1 MTAADLPESGLPES
15 MPQTSAPQV
24 LVLGGQGRIGQGVAA
39 DLCRQT
45 PAHLTLTGRQQR
57 LDAAALGPRQ
67 KFLALDL
74 EDESGLEAAIAAHD
88 LIIHCAGPFSYRD
101 DRVLQS
107 CIRAGVNYLD
117 VADNPPYIRQALSLR
132 AAAQSAGI
140 TAIVGS
146 GVFPGLSNSMA
157 RQGIDQLQQQGAIAD
172 HLQLSYVVAGSGGAG
187 PTVMRTTFLELQHPI
202 RAKLNGQWQ
211 AIAPYSQPQRVPF
224 PAPYGP
230 CTVYWFNTVEAMTL
244 TESFPLQSV
253 VTKFGSLPSFYNPLT
268 WLMARCPQAWI
279 QRPQT
284 IEFLAQVSY
293 RMTEYTDR
301 FSGTGIAMRLDIQ
314 GHHPN
319 QPAASPVTYHSSF
332 HHPDTATAAGMG
344 TGSIAQL
351 ILQGKLHQPGVW
363 PVEQALS
370 TEQFETTLEQRGLTV
385 ETGC

>member
-1 MTAADLPESGLPES
+1 MTAVDLSGSRS
-15 MPQTSAPQV
+15 MPQDSAPKV

-45 PAHLTLTGRQQR
+45 PAYLMLTGRQQW

-67 KFLALDL
+67 EFLALDL

-88 LIIHCAGPFSYRD
+88 LVIHCAGPFSYRD
-101 DRVLQS
+101 DRVLRG

-117 VADNPPYIRQALSLR
+117 VADNPPYIRQALNLSK
-132 AAAQSAGI
+132 AAQSAGI

-157 RQGIDQLQQQGAIAD
+157 RQGVDHLRQQGAIAD

-211 AIAPYSQPQRVPF
+211 AVAPYSQPQRVQF
-224 PAPYGP
+224 PDPYGT

-244 TESFPLQSV
+244 TDSFPLQSV
-253 VTKFGSLPSFYNPLT
+253 VTKFGSLPGFYNPLT
-268 WLMARCPQAWI
+268 WLMARCPQSWI

-301 FSGTGIAMRLDIQ
+301 FSGTGIAMRLDLQ
-314 GHHPN
+314 GHHPDR
-319 QPAASPVTYHSSF
+319 PDHPVNYHSSF
-332 HHPDTATAAGMG
+332 HHPDTAAAAGMG

-351 ILQGKLHQPGVW
+351 LLQGDLHKPGVW

-370 TEQFETTLEQRGLTV
+370 TEQFEATLGQRGLVV